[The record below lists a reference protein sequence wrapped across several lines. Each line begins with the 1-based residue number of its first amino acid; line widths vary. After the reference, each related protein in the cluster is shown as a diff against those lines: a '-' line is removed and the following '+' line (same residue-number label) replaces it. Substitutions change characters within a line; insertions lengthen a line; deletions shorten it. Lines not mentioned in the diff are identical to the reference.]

1 MWWHDAVIY
10 QVYLRSFQDSDGD
23 GVGDLPGA
31 TRRLEHIA
39 GLGAQAV
46 WLSPVYPS
54 PNADFGY
61 DVSDFEDVEPAFG
74 TLDDLDR
81 LVERAHGLGLKV
93 VLDFVPC
100 HTSTEHPWF
109 REHPEY
115 YVWSDEVP
123 NNWRAAFGGSAW
135 GWDEQTGRYFL
146 HSFFP
151 EQADLDWHRPDVRE
165 RMTGA
170 LRFWRDR
177 GIDGFRLDALDRLMK
192 DEQLRDDPPATGPP
206 PLPMEEADAQLDH
219 VHSRNAPG
227 IGAALG
233 EIRDAVGPETFLVGE
248 VYLPTNEMGPYLES
262 LDIVFSFDAL
272 HATGDP
278 ARLRRAI
285 AEGLALGKAGWVLSN
300 HDFSR
305 LASRAGAQNARAAAM
320 LTLGLP
326 GPVFLYQG
334 DELGMPDLPT
344 AGEPQDRNGRDPLRV
359 PMRWD
364 DSPYGGFSTHEPW
377 LQSAEPAPVSSVAE
391 QQADPDS
398 MLALT
403 RRVIAVRDA
412 SGPGDA
418 VLDAGEGTIVIA
430 RDRQIIAV
438 NLGDTP
444 RPAPTTDGAQLL
456 VEARPGDGDDLAA
469 IPPHGGWIAR
479 IA

>member
-10 QVYLRSFQDSDGD
+10 QVYVRSFQDSDGD
-23 GVGDLPGA
+23 GVGDLPGV
-31 TRRLEHIA
+31 TQRLEHIA

-74 TLDDLDR
+74 TLADLDR

-192 DEQLRDDPPATGPP
+192 DEQLRDDPPASGPP
-206 PLPMEEADAQLDH
+206 PLPMDDADAQLEH
-219 VHSRNAPG
+219 THSRNDPS
-227 IGAALG
+227 IGAALRT
-233 EIRDAVGPETFLVGE
+233 IREAVGADTLLVGE
-248 VYLPTNEMGPYLES
+248 VYLPTDEMGPYLES
-262 LDIVFSFDAL
+262 LDIAFSFDAL
-272 HATGDP
+272 HSAASP
-278 ARLRRAI
+278 ARLRQAI
-285 AEGLALGKAGWVLSN
+285 GSGLELGQMGWVLSN

-305 LASRAGAQNARAAAM
+305 LASRAGAQNARAVAM

-344 AGEPQDRNGRDPLRV
+344 AGEPRDRNGRDPVRV
-359 PMRWD
+359 PMRWND
-364 DSPYGGFSTHEPW
+364 EPYGGFSTVEPW
-377 LQSAEPAPVSSVAE
+377 LQSAEPAPVGSVAR
-391 QQADPDS
+391 QRADPAS

-403 RRVIAVRDA
+403 RRVIAIREA
-412 SGPGDA
+412 MGPGGE
-418 VLDAGEGTIVIA
+418 VRDAGEGTIVIT
-430 RDRQIIAV
+430 RGRHVIAV
-438 NLGDTP
+438 NLGGLP
-444 RPAPTTDGAQLL
+444 RPAPDAGGAELL
-456 VEARPGDGDDLAA
+456 VEARPGDGDDLAT
-469 IPPHGGWIAR
+469 IPSHGGWIAR
-479 IA
+479 VA